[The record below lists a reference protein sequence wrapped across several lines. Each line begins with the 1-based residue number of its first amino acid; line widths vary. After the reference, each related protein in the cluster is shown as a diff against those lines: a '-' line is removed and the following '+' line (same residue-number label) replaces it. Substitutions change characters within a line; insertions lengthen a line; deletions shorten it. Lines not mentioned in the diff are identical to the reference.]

1 MVKPETTEKP
11 VAKATRKSALRRET
25 AAAVH
30 ADTEVVT
37 AVAPVVETG
46 ATLNTAT
53 GTGADTAADT
63 ADEPVA
69 GPAAKRPRKTN
80 TGTTSTTT
88 SAATATKAQAAQ
100 APATPATKSV
110 AKTAA
115 MAAAAGSPSLPKR
128 RLDVR
133 EVTATDLR
141 TIDPDQAAFLR
152 LVFDPRLSH
161 WLGMA
166 FNADVRPASTERS
179 AAVQLV
185 VHLACPGGNVS
196 IAFPAMLLPALAFA
210 VEANPPRVTPIATLV
225 AARLMAPIM
234 ARFAAAARKL
244 GDQRWQA
251 LALTAVETRDNQS
264 GRAQHAMA
272 SFDLSMAGRFQA
284 RIGVL
289 SIDPAC
295 TNNLQDMISTLPVF
309 HYPATRA
316 WRVAGRLRL
325 ASRAWSVAL
334 LHSLEVGDVLLCK
347 GAAELHAFNAQLSC
361 GAPGGMHWRGQVR
374 ITQQKVTIM
383 SEMQEHDGATEGPA
397 SLPLLAAGV
406 AELEVPVHFEIE
418 STALSIAQLSSLR
431 PGYVIELAIPVAEA
445 QIQVVSCGQLLGRG
459 KLVVIGDCLGVQ
471 IESLVAGGA

>member
-1 MVKPETTEKP
+1 
-11 VAKATRKSALRRET
+11 
-25 AAAVH
+25 
-30 ADTEVVT
+30 
-37 AVAPVVETG
+37 
-46 ATLNTAT
+46 
-53 GTGADTAADT
+53 
-63 ADEPVA
+63 
-69 GPAAKRPRKTN
+69 
-80 TGTTSTTT
+80 
-88 SAATATKAQAAQ
+88 
-100 APATPATKSV
+100 
-110 AKTAA
+110 
-115 MAAAAGSPSLPKR
+115 MAAAAGSPILPKQ

-133 EVTATDLR
+133 GVMTADLR
-141 TIDPDQAAFLR
+141 PIDPDRAALLR
-152 LVFDPRLSH
+152 LACDPRLSH

-166 FNADVRPASTERS
+166 FDADVRSAPTQRS
-179 AAVQLV
+179 AAVQLIV
-185 VHLACPGGNVS
+185 QLACPGGHMS

-210 VEANPPRVTPIATLV
+210 VEANAPRVTPIATLV
-225 AARLMAPIM
+225 AARLMAPII

-244 GDQRWQA
+244 GDQRWQS
-251 LALTAVETRDNQS
+251 LAVTAVETRDSQF
-264 GRAQHAMA
+264 GGPQHAVA

-295 TNNLQDMISTLPVF
+295 TSDLQDMISTLPVF

-325 ASRAWSVAL
+325 ASRAWSVTL
-334 LHSLEVGDVLLCK
+334 LDSLEAGDVLLCK
-347 GAAELHAFNAQLSC
+347 GAAELQAFNAQLSY

-383 SEMQEHDGATEGPA
+383 SDMQEHDGATEGAA
-397 SLPLLAAGV
+397 SLPLLASGV

-418 STALSIAQLSSLR
+418 SAALSIAQLSSLR

-471 IESLVAGGA
+471 IESLVAGSA